1 VDRPI
6 TLAGADIVLPDG
18 VLSGASLTLEGG
30 RITAVGPR
38 ESASTN
44 VEVVDLTGCTILPGF
59 VDVHMHGVGGVDTL
73 DGDGS
78 VAAIAASLPR
88 YGVTSFCPTTVACGI
103 EELTTCLAEVG
114 RLTDGATADE
124 HIDVRPDQARVLPAH
139 LESNFINPDY
149 AGAQPVGCLCTPRA
163 TTGTIKAADVLG
175 VIARHRRAVGTITLA
190 PELPGALEL
199 IRELQLA
206 GHRVS
211 LGHTGATFE
220 VAMAAIEAGATLATH
235 LFNRMPPMTHRS
247 PGVAGAVLASR
258 AVFAELICDGLH
270 VHPAAVRIAIAAKG
284 RDRVMAITDATSVS
298 GLAPGAQG
306 RLGGRTIRAG
316 GSAAYLEDGTLAGSA
331 ATMDE
336 LFRFLLGRCGQS
348 IVDAA
353 HLCATTPAAALGL
366 TDLGSIAVGSVAD
379 LTVLDRRHQVVRTMV
394 AGRTTWMNSPKGS
407 PV

>member
-6 TLAGADIVLPDG
+6 TVAGADIVLPDR
-18 VLSGASLTLEGG
+18 VLSGASLTVEGG
-30 RITAVGPR
+30 RIVAVGLP
-38 ESASTN
+38 ESAPAN
-44 VEVVDLTGCTILPGF
+44 AEVVDLTGCTILPGF
-59 VDVHMHGVGGVDTL
+59 IDVHMHGVGGVDGL

-88 YGVTSFCPTTVACGI
+88 HGVTSFCPTTVACGV
-103 EELTTCLAEVG
+103 EELSTFLAEVA
-114 RLTDGATADE
+114 RLVDNAT
-124 HIDVRPDQARVLPAH
+124 VRPSGARVLPAH

-163 TTGTIKAADVLG
+163 TTGSIKASEILD
-175 VIARHRRAVGTITLA
+175 VIARHRRAVGTVSLA

-199 IRELQLA
+199 IRELQMA
-206 GHRVS
+206 GHRLS

-220 VAMAAIEAGATLATH
+220 VAMAAIESGATLATH

-247 PGVAGAVLASR
+247 PGVAGAVLATR

-284 RDRVMAITDATSVS
+284 RDRVMAITDGTSVS

-306 RLGGRTIRAG
+306 RLGGRVIRAG

-336 LFRFLLGRCGQS
+336 LFRFLVARCGQS
-348 IVDAA
+348 VVDAA

-366 TDLGSIAVGSVAD
+366 ADVGTIAAGRSAD
-379 LTVLDRRHQVVRTMV
+379 LTVLDRRLQVVRTIV
-394 AGRTTWMNSPKGS
+394 AGRTAWMNSMQGS